1 MINIR
6 IIKPKPKYRYEH
18 NELGVVVIPIKEN
31 EQLKNNITNDN
42 KREDLEQ
49 KLRRLLC
56 KQTKD

>member
-18 NELGVVVIPIKEN
+18 NELGVVVIPIKDD
-31 EQLKNNITNDN
+31 EQPKNNITNN
-42 KREDLEQ
+42 KREDLEE